1 MHALSLNLSF
11 PLAREFHDG
20 AHGTEFTFAGRIPA
34 SPSVMLPSHVRNC
47 AGARS
52 AAHSGRDHVSACS
65 AHSKHVSESLLAGFG
80 NRTRIGLFR
89 VRSHQHAGGTLQ
101 GRHVKSARVCIL
113 LQQIRR

>member
-47 AGARS
+47 AR
-52 AAHSGRDHVSACS
+52 AAQHIPAAIMSRPAP
-65 AHSKHVSESLLAGFG
+65 
-80 NRTRIGLFR
+80 RTP
-89 VRSHQHAGGTLQ
+89 SM
-101 GRHVKSARVCIL
+101 
-113 LQQIRR
+113 